1 MAVNLA
7 CPATRRR
14 ILEARAAQIR
24 AEVQAELARSGRAA
38 HRARISRALPSDPD
52 DEHRLT
58 AADLGVGRFGRF

>member
-7 CPATRRR
+7 CPVTRRR

-24 AEVQAELARSGRAA
+24 AKVQAELARAGRAA
-38 HRARISRALPSDPD
+38 HSSRIIRPQPRDSD